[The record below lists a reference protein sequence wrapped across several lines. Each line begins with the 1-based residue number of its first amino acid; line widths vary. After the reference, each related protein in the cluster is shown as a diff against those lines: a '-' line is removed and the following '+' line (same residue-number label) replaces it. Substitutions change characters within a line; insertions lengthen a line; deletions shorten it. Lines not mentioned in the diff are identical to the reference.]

1 MNAARLAGAYIYGV
15 MYIYGGDIVQDRSVL
30 ILYLTGSVSITA
42 VILIGITV
50 NYDLGSSRY
59 HRGNR
64 LYLIDRLSV

>member
-42 VILIGITV
+42 VILVGITV
-50 NYDLGSSRY
+50 HYYLRRCLYNGSC
-59 HRGNR
+59 NR
-64 LYLIDRLSV
+64 LNRSNRS